1 MKEFTIIRGPFDN
14 RKRKLIIDSSFV
26 TFETSDLKS
35 NLYTTFKK
43 EEIAGVKFGYSM
55 INGLH
60 IYIGR
65 EYKVCL
71 LNKENK
77 ELIISFKLFYG
88 RKLQE
93 KHQLFSEI
101 VDEIWDVFC
110 KDLIQSFIEQFNN
123 GIEFTVANVA
133 IHQDSISFKNIVI
146 YFDDLEIKSYQHY
159 FMLQSKADPYKNIML
174 YFLIDYNC
182 VLLRSV
188 LNYILEERESQN
200 I

>member
-1 MKEFTIIRGPFDN
+1 M
-14 RKRKLIIDSSFV
+14 
-26 TFETSDLKS
+26 
-35 NLYTTFKK
+35 
-43 EEIAGVKFGYSM
+43 
-55 INGLH
+55 
-60 IYIGR
+60 
-65 EYKVCL
+65 
-71 LNKENK
+71 
-77 ELIISFKLFYG
+77 IISFKLFYG

-101 VDEIWDVFC
+101 ADEIWDVFC

-182 VLLRSV
+182 ELLRSV